1 MKKRQVKPIT
11 ETQKQTSEDT
21 ISSENKVYQFTQ
33 KDIEDIILNL
43 NKECFNRKEYIIS
56 NEEKIYTQIYLML
69 SESLEDF
76 KNGSHLFPAELY
88 KAYLAINKVMY

>member
-33 KDIEDIILNL
+33 KDIEDV
-43 NKECFNRKEYIIS
+43 IS
-56 NEEKIYTQIYLML
+56 NLSENYSHRGDYIKSNEDEVYTQIYLML

-76 KNGSHLFPAELY
+76 KNGSHLFPTELF
-88 KAYLAINKVMY
+88 KAYLAINKVI